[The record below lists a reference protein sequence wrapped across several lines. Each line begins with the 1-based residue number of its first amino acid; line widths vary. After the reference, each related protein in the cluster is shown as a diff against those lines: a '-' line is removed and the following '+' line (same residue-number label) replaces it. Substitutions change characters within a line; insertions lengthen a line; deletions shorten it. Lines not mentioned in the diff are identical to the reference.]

1 MSCNRKLQN
10 SDVMTNL
17 SSKSNPLSDNEQTV
31 ESIPMN
37 GPGLQA
43 HNSEKQFKLSVDV
56 SDTGARAV
64 LWQKHDNGFDPVCY
78 FYKKFTKH
86 QKNYSSVEKEAL
98 AMVMALQYFKIYV
111 KNTKVPVIVY
121 TEHNPLR
128 FIAKMKDKNEKILRW
143 TLVLQLYN
151 IKIVPISG
159 KSKLIPVLMPY
170 IGNLLSSLGLYEH
183 GTGICRR
190 GSVREIRCDRGTN
203 FIGAE
208 AELKK
213 AIEEMDDQ
221 EIKAE
226 LLKENI
232 DWIKN
237 PACASNFGGVW
248 ERQIRSIRSVMNGL
262 IREHGRTKTKKHRD
276 EETLRTFLCEAEYTI
291 NNRPLTVETP
301 NDPLS
306 APPLSPSML
315 LTGKT

>member
-1 MSCNRKLQN
+1 MEILRSHKLDRKGKEGNYKPDNEGQKEFAVVAPVGENVSSKIYEAVNSEVSCNRKLQN

-121 TEHNPLR
+121 TEHNPLQ

-159 KSKLIPVLMPY
+159 KSKLIPDA
-170 IGNLLSSLGLYEH
+170 LY
-183 GTGICRR
+183 R
-190 GSVREIRCDRGTN
+190 
-203 FIGAE
+203 
-208 AELKK
+208 
-213 AIEEMDDQ
+213 
-221 EIKAE
+221 
-226 LLKENI
+226 
-232 DWIKN
+232 
-237 PACASNFGGVW
+237 
-248 ERQIRSIRSVMNGL
+248 
-262 IREHGRTKTKKHRD
+262 
-276 EETLRTFLCEAEYTI
+276 
-291 NNRPLTVETP
+291 
-301 NDPLS
+301 
-306 APPLSPSML
+306 
-315 LTGKT
+315 